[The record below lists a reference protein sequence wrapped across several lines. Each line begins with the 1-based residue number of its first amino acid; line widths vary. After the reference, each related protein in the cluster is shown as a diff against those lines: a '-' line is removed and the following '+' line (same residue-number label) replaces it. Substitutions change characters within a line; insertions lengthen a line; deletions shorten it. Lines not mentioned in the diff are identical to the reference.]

1 MSPRQPAIRL
11 QSPDD
16 QIQVH
21 FQKPITVGFFYLMP
35 KKTLNIGL
43 IGYLFMGK
51 AHSNGWRQAPR
62 FFDMK
67 HDVRLHTICGRNAA
81 AVKKAGKQYGWDHTA
96 TDWREVVANPD
107 IDVIDINT
115 PNDSH
120 AEIAIAAAKAGK
132 HILCEKPLAMDVKQC
147 RQMLQAVKKAKVVHM
162 ICHNYRRIPAIAQ
175 AKKMID
181 EGALGQIRH
190 YHARYAQSWLVDP
203 KAPRLWRMQKQ
214 YAGSGAHGDINAHII
229 DLGRYLV
236 GEFDE
241 VSGQMHT
248 FIKQRPLPDNP
259 KKLGRV
265 SVDDAAQCIG
275 RFKNGA
281 LANLEATRY
290 ATGRKNRI
298 HIEINGSDGSLE
310 FNLEDMNRLKYF
322 DNTVPEDRQGFADII
337 VTQQK
342 GVHPYVGQWWPPGHI
357 IGYEHTFVH
366 TIADFVNAVAKGKS
380 VQPTF
385 EDGLKNQQVLEAV
398 EKSAETRRWVKV

>member
-1 MSPRQPAIRL
+1 MPAPADKLSDPKLTRLPTHPGIKYVGTSPCCEDFLPGSKSCLEFALREYKCLLSQIDRTQLHLYARQ
-11 QSPDD
+11 
-16 QIQVH
+16 
-21 FQKPITVGFFYLMP
+21 
-35 KKTLNIGL
+35 TL
-43 IGYLFMGK
+43 
-51 AHSNGWRQAPR
+51 SS
-62 FFDMK
+62 
-67 HDVRLHTICGRNAA
+67 VR
-81 AVKKAGKQYGWDHTA
+81 
-96 TDWREVVANPD
+96 

-120 AEIAIAAAKAGK
+120 AEIAIAAARAGK
-132 HILCEKPLAMDVKQC
+132 HILCEKPLAMNVKEC

-229 DLGRYLV
+229 DLARYLV

-241 VSGQMHT
+241 ITGQMHT

-259 KKLGRV
+259 KKMGRV
-265 SVDDAAQCIG
+265 TVDDAAQCIG

-310 FNLEDMNRLKYF
+310 FNLEDLNRLKYF
-322 DNTVPEDRQGFADII
+322 DSKAPADRQGFADII
-337 VTQQK
+337 VTQQN

-366 TIADFVNAVAKGKS
+366 AIADFVNAVAKGSS

-385 EDGLKNQQVLEAV
+385 EDGLKNQLVLEAV
-398 EKSAETRRWVKV
+398 EKSAETRRWVKL

>member
-1 MSPRQPAIRL
+1 
-11 QSPDD
+11 
-16 QIQVH
+16 
-21 FQKPITVGFFYLMP
+21 MP

-51 AHSNGWRQAPR
+51 AHSNGWRQAPS

-67 HDVRLHTICGRNAA
+67 HDVRLHTICGRNGP
-81 AVKKAGKQYGWDHTA
+81 AVEKARKQYGWNYA
-96 TDWREVVANPD
+96 ETDWRNVVSNPD
-107 IDVIDINT
+107 IDIIDINT

-120 AEIAIAAAKAGK
+120 AEIAIAAAKEGK

-147 RQMLQAVKKAKVVHM
+147 RQMLQAVKKAKVTHM

-175 AKKMID
+175 AKKMIQ

-229 DLGRYLV
+229 DLARYLV
-236 GEFDE
+236 GELDE
-241 VSGQMHT
+241 VCGQMHT

-259 KKLGRV
+259 KKMGRV

-281 LANLEATRY
+281 LANLEATRF

-298 HIEINGSDGSLE
+298 NIEINGSDGSLE
-310 FNLEDMNRLKYF
+310 FNLEDLNLLKYF
-322 DNTVPEDRQGFADII
+322 DNTAPLDRQGFSDII
-337 VTQQK
+337 VTQQN

-366 TIADFVNAVAKGKS
+366 TIADFVNAVGGGKS

-385 EDGLKNQQVLEAV
+385 EDGLRNQQVLESV
-398 EKSAETRRWVKV
+398 EKSAATRRWVKVKV

>member
-1 MSPRQPAIRL
+1 
-11 QSPDD
+11 
-16 QIQVH
+16 
-21 FQKPITVGFFYLMP
+21 MP

-67 HDVRLHTICGRNAA
+67 QDVRLHTICGRNGP
-81 AVKKAGKQYGWDHTA
+81 AVEKARKQYGWNYA
-96 TDWREVVANPD
+96 ETDWRNVVSNPD
-107 IDVIDINT
+107 IDIIDINT

-120 AEIAIAAAKAGK
+120 AEIAIAAAKEGK

-147 RQMLQAVKKAKVVHM
+147 RQMLQAVKKAKVTHM

-175 AKKMID
+175 AKKMIQ

-229 DLGRYLV
+229 DLARYLV
-236 GEFDE
+236 GELDE
-241 VSGQMHT
+241 VCGQMHT

-259 KKLGRV
+259 KKMGRV

-281 LANLEATRY
+281 LANLEATRF

-298 HIEINGSDGSLE
+298 NIEINGSDGSLE
-310 FNLEDMNRLKYF
+310 FNLEDLNLLKYF
-322 DNTVPEDRQGFADII
+322 DNTAPLDRQGFSDII
-337 VTQQK
+337 VTQQN

-366 TIADFVNAVAKGKS
+366 TIADFVNAVGGGKS

-385 EDGLKNQQVLEAV
+385 EDGLRNQQVLESV
-398 EKSAETRRWVKV
+398 EKSAATRRWVKVKV

>member
-1 MSPRQPAIRL
+1 
-11 QSPDD
+11 
-16 QIQVH
+16 
-21 FQKPITVGFFYLMP
+21 
-35 KKTLNIGL
+35 
-43 IGYLFMGK
+43 
-51 AHSNGWRQAPR
+51 
-62 FFDMK
+62 
-67 HDVRLHTICGRNAA
+67 
-81 AVKKAGKQYGWDHTA
+81 
-96 TDWREVVANPD
+96 
-107 IDVIDINT
+107 
-115 PNDSH
+115 
-120 AEIAIAAAKAGK
+120 
-132 HILCEKPLAMDVKQC
+132 MDVKQC
-147 RQMLQAVKKAKVVHM
+147 RQMLQAVKKAKVTHM

-175 AKKMID
+175 AKRMIE
-181 EGALGQIRH
+181 EGALGKIRH

-229 DLGRYLV
+229 DLARYLV

-259 KKLGRV
+259 KKMGRV
-265 SVDDAAQCIG
+265 TVDDAAQCIG

-310 FNLEDMNRLKYF
+310 FNLEDLNRLKYF
-322 DNTVPEDRQGFADII
+322 DNTVSLDRQGFSDII

-342 GVHPYVGQWWPPGHI
+342 GIHPYVGQWWPPGHI

-366 TIADFVNAVAKGKS
+366 TIADFVNAVAEGKS

-385 EDGLKNQQVLEAV
+385 EDGLKNQQVLESV
-398 EKSAETRRWVKV
+398 EKSAKTRRWIKI